1 VAVQRDKIMSNTQFI
16 LAYVD
21 NQFFRPTRAMLDLT
35 GTGNV
40 DVLIDEQSTLWVRNA
55 QGCLLRI
62 NDIRG
67 HFQFHDLRQH
77 ARHPDYVSSEE
88 LRRELQRL
96 QNE

>member
-1 VAVQRDKIMSNTQFI
+1 MSNTQSI

-21 NQFFRPTRAMLDLT
+21 NQFFRPTRAMLDLS

-67 HFQFHDLRQH
+67 HFQFHDLRSQI
-77 ARHPDYVSSEE
+77 RRPDYVSSEE
-88 LRRELQRL
+88 LRRELQKLR
-96 QNE
+96 NK